1 MRPCRSAY
9 HTSCFR
15 AGPPFTTRRQAGAGL
30 QLPSISDWPNFIC
43 EACTVRRVT
52 GRELLPA
59 DRLLLML
66 ERMRLLDMIAY
77 WGKNTHTTYQSK
89 LRVIRRFEQQFD
101 LDILRPTPLLRPPD
115 GPDIPLMWCQEAY
128 SLRPSTKR
136 YDKDVALTLTFG
148 TIRQLRSAASQ
159 YFAWDMM
166 IAHPTS
172 VVLTKE
178 RRLVG
183 QPCRPTDG
191 FSSTLHSR
199 GMMARIGDDSKPSV
213 ALLDSQVR
221 AFDAALNDS
230 FLQARSSSGRREYA
244 LAGLANLTL
253 WLGWLRT
260 SECFGIAWP
269 DCTLLHPDQGP
280 EQDLPPGCGMVSFRL
295 APETKSDRV
304 RRPDV
309 VVAYQTTSGLHIG
322 KWVYRAR
329 VHARRHIGLAHPLIF
344 AHHDG
349 SPWSSRYFRKA
360 HLYPFLYQRQGLGD
374 PYLTPFSGAKG
385 NSIEEKFW
393 SLHCYRR
400 GARSHVSRGGKF
412 GHHRFKKAT
421 HAQVYEHARWRYR
434 RSSEAMDVIY
444 REWNPVD
451 RIKITLNCH

>member
-9 HTSCFR
+9 HTGCFT
-15 AGPPFTTRRQAGAGL
+15 AGPPFSTRRQGGAGL
-30 QLPSISDWPNFIC
+30 RLPSISDWPNFIC

-52 GRELLPA
+52 GRELQRPM
-59 DRLLLML
+59 DDLLLML
-66 ERMRLLDMIAY
+66 ERMRLLDMISY
-77 WGKNTHTTYQSK
+77 WGKHTHATYQGK
-89 LRVIRRFEQQFD
+89 LKIIRRFESKFQLQ
-101 LDILRPTPLLRPPD
+101 ILRPSPLLRPPT
-115 GPDIPLMWCQEAY
+115 GPEIPLMWCQEAY

-136 YDKDVALTLTFG
+136 FDKDVALTLTFG

-172 VVLTKE
+172 VVLTKD

-191 FSSTLHSR
+191 FGSTLHSR

-213 ALLDSQVR
+213 ALLDGQIR
-221 AFDAALNDS
+221 AFDAELNTS
-230 FLQARSSSGRREYA
+230 FLRAGSAIARRDFA
-244 LAGLANLTL
+244 LAGLANLTF

-260 SECFGIAWP
+260 SECFGITWNDCSLLDP
-269 DCTLLHPDQGP
+269 DRGP
-280 EQDLPPGCGMVSFRL
+280 EMDLPLGCGLVSFRL

-309 VVAYQTTSGLHIG
+309 IAAYKTASGLHLG

-329 VHARRHIGLAHPLIF
+329 VHVGFSHPMIF
-344 AHHDG
+344 AHLDG
-349 SPWSSRYFRKA
+349 SPWTSLYFRKA
-360 HLYPFLYQRQGLGD
+360 HLYPFLRRRQALGD
-374 PYLTPFSGAKG
+374 PYLTPFSGEKG

-412 GHHRFKKAT
+412 GHHRFQKAT
-421 HAQVYEHARWRYR
+421 KDQVYEHARWRYR
-434 RSSEAMDVIY
+434 RSSEAIDAVY
-444 REWNPVD
+444 REWTPLD
-451 RIKITLNCH
+451 RIKITLYCH